1 MKPLESF
8 ETIKSRKSLY
18 KLKII
23 LSKKIKEEG
32 S

>member
-1 MKPLESF
+1 MKSLESF
-8 ETIKSRKSLY
+8 ETIKLRKLLY

-23 LSKKIKEEG
+23 LNKKIKEEG